1 MPKAK
6 AETKKPVTKK
16 TRKKPGRPKGSKNVK
31 KAGRPV
37 ATKTKKKAGR
47 PKGKKPGR
55 KPGRPNMSDRKA
67 KTTNSMNLPVDNV
80 ADINYWSEFVVFLNN
95 NAGKTFTVQT
105 DGVKW
110 SIHV

>member
-1 MPKAK
+1 MPKVKSEA
-6 AETKKPVTKK
+6 KKPVVKK

-37 ATKTKKKAGR
+37 AKKTNKKAGR

-55 KPGRPNMSDRKA
+55 KPGRPKMSGGKVKA
-67 KTTNSMNLPVDNV
+67 ANSMNLPVDTV
-80 ADINYWSEFVVFLNN
+80 ADINYWSEFVVFLNS
-95 NAGKTFTVQT
+95 NAGKTFIVQT
-105 DGVKW
+105 DGVKY

>member
-6 AETKKPVTKK
+6 AETKKPPIKK
-16 TRKKPGRPKGSKNVK
+16 RKKAGRPKGSKNVK
-31 KAGRPV
+31 KAGRP
-37 ATKTKKKAGR
+37 AAKKTKKKAGR

-55 KPGRPNMSDRKA
+55 KPGRPKLSGGKA
-67 KTTNSMNLPVDNV
+67 KTTNSMELPVDIP
-80 ADINYWSEFVVFLNN
+80 ADITYWSEFVAFLNN

-110 SIHV
+110 VICV